1 MIMTLIRILALIAGC
16 SITGVLGI
24 IWLFGDHASIFVTVG
39 VKPFAVILLFISFIL
54 FEQIQRELK
63 RINRYK

>member
-1 MIMTLIRILALIAGC
+1 MIIEIIRILALVGAC
-16 SITGVLGI
+16 SVAGVLGV

-39 VKPFAVILLFISFIL
+39 VKPFSVILLIISFLL